1 MRYFSRVRYL
11 PVDDVSIFKE
21 FNNIFNTLNTIKT
34 DSLSAIKLAK
44 NPIYYARTKHVNIIY
59 YFVREN
65 LLNSSINLVYKN
77 TNTIL
82 ANNLIKPTSISKL

>member
-34 DSLSAIKLAK
+34 DSLSAIELAK

-59 YFVREN
+59 HFVREN
-65 LLNSSINLVYKN
+65 SVSNSINLVYKN
-77 TNTIL
+77 TSNIL
-82 ANNLIKPTSISKL
+82 DSNLIKPTSISK